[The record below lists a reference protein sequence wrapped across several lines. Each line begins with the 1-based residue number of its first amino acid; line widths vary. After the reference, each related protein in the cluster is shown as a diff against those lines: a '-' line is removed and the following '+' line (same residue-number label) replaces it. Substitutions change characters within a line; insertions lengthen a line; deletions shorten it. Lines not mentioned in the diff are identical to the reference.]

1 VTIVNAAP
9 SAHERELLEQERE
22 LQERRNMEEHVK
34 LPPHST
40 DKQAAPLDPETLAYF
55 DIDDL
60 GAIVQR
66 TVTNPI
72 LTIAA
77 PVRQRVTE
85 EMLWPERFPVKDFH
99 APAIESIHQPSESK
113 LTVAKVH
120 FEDPTTLV

>member
-1 VTIVNAAP
+1 
-9 SAHERELLEQERE
+9 
-22 LQERRNMEEHVK
+22 MEAHVK

-85 EMLWPERFPVKDFH
+85 EMLLPERFPMKDVD
-99 APAIESIHQPSESK
+99 APVIESIHQPIKEK
-113 LTVAKVH
+113 ATEAKVH
-120 FEDPTTLV
+120 VEDPLTLVYMPLKKIKQEPLL